1 MLPWPDPTMANARD
15 SVRGARYVLTSTC
28 PGTRCRRVSGC
39 RLDGSL
45 CRIEAAGHQET
56 RKLAMVASVA
66 LLIAVGAPLTLAG
79 AHSLAKGI
87 RHRPHPQWEV
97 AQALRQMGVR
107 PGDRVARVGG
117 TFGAD
122 WARLLRAR
130 VVAEIPRTS
139 APEFWT
145 SSSLVQ
151 ERVIEVFRKTVSQD
165 RGCATDPSARGVC
178 SHTGDGSAIPISMSS
193 NSSQIPSCRSE
204 RSSDTCCHTQR
215 KQTVS
220 YVIKEILNSH

>member
-1 MLPWPDPTMANARD
+1 MA
-15 SVRGARYVLTSTC
+15 
-28 PGTRCRRVSGC
+28 
-39 RLDGSL
+39 
-45 CRIEAAGHQET
+45 
-56 RKLAMVASVA
+56 ASVA

-107 PGDRVARVGG
+107 PGDRVARIGG

-151 ERVIEVFRKTVSQD
+151 ERVIEALRKTGARIVVAQQIPPLEVFAPH
-165 RGCATDPSARGVC
+165 RG
-178 SHTGDGSAIPISMSS
+178 GDGSAIPISMSS

>member
-28 PGTRCRRVSGC
+28 PGTICRRVSGC

-151 ERVIEVFRKTVSQD
+151 ERVMRLFAKPEPGSWLRNRSLRSRCLLPHRRRIGNTNFYVFQFQPDSKL
-165 RGCATDPSARGVC
+165 P
-178 SHTGDGSAIPISMSS
+178 
-193 NSSQIPSCRSE
+193 E
-204 RSSDTCCHTQR
+204 
-215 KQTVS
+215 
-220 YVIKEILNSH
+220 